1 MPKLVPVK
9 KPVNKNRPLKPKVKN
24 SQAMDKFKI
33 SEQAKE
39 ITRLQ
44 KLLVKSEVK
53 HESEIAR
60 LKAKLAEEK
69 KKKSN
74 VKFIVKHGANP

>member
-1 MPKLVPVK
+1 MPKLMPVK
-9 KPVNKNRPLKPKVKN
+9 KPIDKNRPLKPKVKN
-24 SQAMDKFKI
+24 SHAMGKLKI

-39 ITRLQ
+39 IARLQ

-53 HESEIAR
+53 YESEIAN

-69 KKKSN
+69 KRKSN
-74 VKFIVKHGANP
+74 VKFIIHGANP

>member
-1 MPKLVPVK
+1 MLKIMPTKKPVK
-9 KPVNKNRPLKPKVKN
+9 KNGPLKPKVKN
-24 SQAMDKFKI
+24 ANSLHAHI
-33 SEQAKE
+33 IAEQRKE

-44 KLLVKSEVK
+44 KLVAKIEVK
-53 HESEIAR
+53 KDSEIAR

-74 VKFIVKHGANP
+74 VKFIIHGANP